1 MIKSYILSEQAQEQ
15 LKEIYKHG
23 YINFGEQQAESYFT
37 ALCNRFDAITQNPFA
52 YPTIENIR
60 HGYRRSLCGKHSI
73 FYKIANDR
81 IEIIAIL
88 KTQNI
93 IDFLI

>member
-23 YINFGEQQAESYFT
+23 YIHFGEQQAESYFT
-37 ALCNRFDAITQNPFA
+37 NLCNRFEDITKNPFL
-52 YPTIENIR
+52 YPSIHDIR
-60 HGYRRSLCGKHSI
+60 HGYRRSICGRHSI
-73 FYKIANDR
+73 FYKITDDR